1 MGGAMAYF
9 WIGAAI
15 VPVVLISAA
24 FIVYVTFND
33 LEDAEY

>member
-1 MGGAMAYF
+1 MTYF

-33 LEDAEY
+33 LEEADHL

>member
-1 MGGAMAYF
+1 MTYF

-24 FIVYVTFND
+24 FIVYVTLND
-33 LEDAEY
+33 LEEADY